1 MPGFDDIFG
10 GFDDIVDE
18 NDKNDA
24 KEDEWD
30 TGADNGVWDSGEK
43 ENIWRTSAPAA
54 PGDVF
59 DTKDVTDP
67 CAGGGCDSDCDVGED
82 CEEAEA
88 PLRGGGDPTAEEAA
102 EEVPGVSPEVQEEE
116 KSEYDQMDEYDTQY
130 AEDDDGEDEYP
141 PSVFD
146 DI

>member
-10 GFDDIVDE
+10 GFDDIDDE
-18 NDKNDA
+18 NDA
-24 KEDEWD
+24 KVDEWD
-30 TGADNGVWDSGEK
+30 TGADDGVWDSGEK
-43 ENIWRTSAPAA
+43 ENIWRTSAPAT

-67 CAGGGCDSDCDVGED
+67 CAGGGCQDCDDDCDVGED

-88 PLRGGGDPTAEEAA
+88 PLRGGGDPEEQ
-102 EEVPGVSPEVQEEE
+102 EVPGPLPQDVQETEE
-116 KSEYDQMDEYDTQY
+116 KSEFDQMEDYDAQY
-130 AEDDDGEDEYP
+130 AEDEDEYP